1 MNQTV
6 TAKRHRGWM
15 ADVSAPTATT
25 SRWTVRN
32 LLHPATLLLLASN
45 AVPLIGLLAWRW
57 DAFLLLLGYWMETAV
72 IAFWTLVQIAVRPG
86 LALGIRGPQPGP
98 IRRVFILLQV
108 ILFAGLFMA
117 VHFSIIWEAFGG
129 RPGFLTTVNEFFGTI
144 LWQSGLWIAALA
156 AFVSRGVTALRELI
170 DPVRVR
176 RWCLAVWPQYPGRL
190 PGDPHLEPGAAMTR
204 LVGRIILMQ
213 VAVLVGGFI
222 AVKIGM
228 AAPVV
233 LPLMLLIA
241 IKTYID
247 LSLHLADLS
256 DPAK

>member
-1 MNQTV
+1 
-6 TAKRHRGWM
+6 
-15 ADVSAPTATT
+15 
-25 SRWTVRN
+25 
-32 LLHPATLLLLASN
+32 LHPATLLLLVSN
-45 AVPLIGLLAWRW
+45 AVPIIGLLAWRW

-72 IAFWTLVQIAVRPG
+72 IAFWILVQIAVRPG
-86 LALGIRGPQPGP
+86 LALGISGSQPGP
-98 IRRVFILLQV
+98 IRRVFILIQV
-108 ILFAGLFMA
+108 NLFAGLFMA
-117 VHFSIIWEAFGG
+117 VHFSISWEAFGG
-129 RPGFLTTVNEFFGTI
+129 RSGFLSTVDEFFGTT

-176 RWCLAVWPQYPGRL
+176 RWCLAIWPEYPGRL
-190 PGDPHLEPGAAMTR
+190 PGDPTLEPGAAMTR
-204 LVGRIILMQ
+204 LAGRIILMQ

-233 LPLMLLIA
+233 LPPMILIG

-247 LSLHLADLS
+247 LSLHLDDLP
-256 DPAK
+256 DPTK

>member
-6 TAKRHRGWM
+6 TAKRHRAWM
-15 ADVSAPTATT
+15 ADVSALTATT
-25 SRWTVRN
+25 SRWTLRN

-45 AVPLIGLLAWRW
+45 AVPVVGLLAWHW
-57 DAFLLLLGYWMETAV
+57 DAFLLLLSYWLETAV
-72 IAFWTLVQIAVRPG
+72 IAFWTLVQIAVCPR
-86 LALGIRGPQPGP
+86 LALGGSGPQPGP
-98 IRRVFILLQV
+98 IRRAFILMQV
-108 ILFAGLFMA
+108 ALFTGFFMA

-129 RPGFLTTVNEFFGTI
+129 RPGLLTTASEFFATI

-176 RWCLAVWPQYPGRL
+176 RWVLAIWPQYPGRL
-190 PGDPHLEPGAAMTR
+190 PGDPHLEPGAAMIR
-204 LVGRIILMQ
+204 LGGRIILMQ

-228 AAPVV
+228 AAPVI
-233 LPLMLLIA
+233 LPLMILIG

-247 LSLHLADLS
+247 LSLHLADL
-256 DPAK
+256 PGPEK